1 MTCQENYLITQK
13 TDILLKFKLRQ
24 TQLLCLHVKFLWK
37 LNYKNYIYWIAM
49 RVMSVR
55 PNYGP
60 SCGGTLI
67 SLLGT
72 GFTDT
77 SK

>member
-1 MTCQENYLITQK
+1 
-13 TDILLKFKLRQ
+13 
-24 TQLLCLHVKFLWK
+24 
-37 LNYKNYIYWIAM
+37 M
-49 RVMSVR
+49 RIMSVR

-72 GFTDT
+72 GFADT
-77 SK
+77 GRQSLRFCFGTQKKLIDVALNYDA

>member
-1 MTCQENYLITQK
+1 
-13 TDILLKFKLRQ
+13 
-24 TQLLCLHVKFLWK
+24 
-37 LNYKNYIYWIAM
+37 M

-60 SCGGTLI
+60 SNGGTLI

-72 GFTDT
+72 GFADT
-77 SK
+77 